1 MLRFTL
7 QTLLFLLSAGGLQT
21 VSARAQ
27 ETLPRE
33 YAAERIEALPGRR
46 VFAPSE
52 TSDPPSG
59 APEKT
64 VRPPRPSLPSDTLPK
79 AAASRRNLVV
89 ASRDSRLPLSDTAVC
104 HRLSGVEVVARARRS
119 ATREAAPLQL
129 IDRAGIDRLGL
140 RDLSEALKR
149 FSGVTVQDYGGI
161 GGLKTVSVRSLGAKH
176 TAVSYDG
183 ATVSDAQSGQIDIS
197 RFSLDNVEMLS
208 LSIGQ
213 ADDIFQ
219 TARLYASAGVLRI
232 QTERPDFQ
240 TAPFHLKARLKSG
253 SFGLVNPY
261 LRYEQKIGSRWA
273 AVWDGDFLRADGRY
287 PFTLVNGRQVEKK
300 KRRNSDI
307 QTGRTE
313 LNLSGRVG
321 QAGHLAVKG
330 YYFQSE
336 RGLPGSVVL
345 YNDYAGERLWDKNAF
360 VQARYETRFN
370 PQWAFQALAKYNY
383 AWNRY
388 QDVNN
393 KYPGG
398 RQTDRYTQNEYYGSA
413 AGLYAPSARFSFSL
427 AEDFFV
433 NTLDNT
439 LPGCPFPTRYSSL
452 SAAAAQY
459 KDSRLTVTASLLG
472 TYMTERVETG
482 EAPTD
487 RRRLSPAVSASW
499 RVWSGR
505 NLRVRAS
512 YKDVFRVPTFND
524 MYYLRIGNT
533 RLQPEKAT
541 QYNLGLTWS
550 GAFRGVSF
558 LTLSA
563 DGYYNR
569 VKDKIVAIPTMF
581 IWKMMNMG
589 EVRIGGIDANVTAGI
604 PVYGPVEL
612 QVQAAYTF
620 QRAIDVTDPEAKNYR
635 DQIPYTPRHAGTVSV
650 SALTPWLNLSYG
662 LSAAGDR
669 YALPQNI
676 SDNRI
681 DRYTEH
687 TLSVNREWTLGA
699 CRLRAQ
705 AEVLNL
711 TDCAYDVIQYYPMPG
726 RSWRFTLGFSY

>member
-1 MLRFTL
+1 MLRLTL
-7 QTLLFLLSAGGLQT
+7 QTLLLLLSAGGFAT
-21 VSARAQ
+21 VSAQGEGRP
-27 ETLPRE
+27 TDG
-33 YAAERIEALPGRR
+33 YA
-46 VFAPSE
+46 
-52 TSDPPSG
+52 
-59 APEKT
+59 
-64 VRPPRPSLPSDTLPK
+64 
-79 AAASRRNLVV
+79 
-89 ASRDSRLPLSDTAVC
+89 LSSTDTAVY
-104 HRLSGVEVVARARRS
+104 HRLSGVEVVAKARPS
-119 ATREAAPLQL
+119 ATREAAPLQ
-129 IDRAGIDRLGL
+129 IMDRAGIERLGL
-140 RDLSEALKR
+140 RDLSEAVKR

-183 ATVSDAQSGQIDIS
+183 VTVTDAQSGQIDIS

-219 TARLYASAGVLRI
+219 TARLYASAGALRI
-232 QTERPDFQ
+232 QTARPDFD
-240 TAPFHLKARLKSG
+240 TAPFHLKARLKGG

-261 LRYEQKIGSRWA
+261 LRYEQKIGDRWA
-273 AVWDGDFLRADGRY
+273 AAWDGDFLRADGQY
-287 PFTLVNGRQVEKK
+287 PFTLVNGQQVEKK

-307 QTGRTE
+307 RTGRTE

-321 QAGHLAVKG
+321 REGSLSLKG

-336 RGLPGSVVL
+336 RGIPGSVVL
-345 YNDYAGERLWDKNAF
+345 YNDYSGERLWDKNAF

-370 PQWAFQALAKYNY
+370 RQFAFQALAKYNY

-388 QDVNN
+388 QDINN
-393 KYPGG
+393 KYPDGK
-398 RQTDRYTQNEYYGSA
+398 QIDRYTQNEYYGSA
-413 AGLYAPSARFSFSL
+413 SGLYTPSDRFSFSL

-452 SAAAAQY
+452 TAAAAQY
-459 KDSRLTVTASLLG
+459 KAPRLTVTASLLG

-482 EAPTD
+482 EAPAD
-487 RRRLSPAVSASW
+487 RKRLSPAVSASW
-499 RVWSGR
+499 RILPR
-505 NLRVRAS
+505 QNLRLRAS

-533 RLQPEKAT
+533 NLQPEKAT

-550 GAFRGVSF
+550 GAFPGVSF

-589 EVRIGGIDANVTAGI
+589 EVRIGGLDANLAAGFPI
-604 PVYGPVEL
+604 YGPVEL

-650 SALTPWLNLSYG
+650 SLLNPWLNVSYG
-662 LSAAGDR
+662 LVAAGDR

-676 SDNRI
+676 PDNRI
-681 DRYTEH
+681 DRYAEH
-687 TLSVNREWTLGA
+687 TLSANREWKLGD
-699 CRLRAQ
+699 CRLRVQ
-705 AEVLNL
+705 GEVLNL
-711 TDCAYDVIQYYPMPG
+711 TDRTYDIIQYYPMPG
-726 RSWRFTLGFSY
+726 RSWRFTLGLDF